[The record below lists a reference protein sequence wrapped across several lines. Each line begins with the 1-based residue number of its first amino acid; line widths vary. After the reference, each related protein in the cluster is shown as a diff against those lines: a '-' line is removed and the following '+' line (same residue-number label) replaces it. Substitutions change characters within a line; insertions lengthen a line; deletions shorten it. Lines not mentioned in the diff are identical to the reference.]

1 MAIIPKSLQR
11 GTGLRTVFALYLF
24 LTLLL
29 PLLTLVVVAFT
40 DEPANPVNLLLQ
52 GRAGEFCSL
61 LQRFSWEPVREVF
74 ATTRYQQ
81 ALTAS
86 LILSAA
92 VAAGATLVGTLVAF
106 AASLSGVPGR
116 HLFASLLPIPL
127 AIPPFLGAIGLK
139 LLAGRSG
146 MLNHLLSPLG
156 LPWPSELI
164 YSYGGVA
171 LVQVASLF
179 PFVALNVRAA
189 LSELDPSLE
198 EAGRT
203 LGGAPAWT
211 FATIT
216 LPLLAPALGAGFL
229 LTFMLAFGDFG
240 TPLILLPPS
249 QKLLILEAY
258 KDLTGGLFWAEAA
271 IQSLIIIFFVGAVLL
286 LERRLLA
293 GREYYSLSVRRA
305 TVLPSEISWFR
316 RGLGFTAA
324 VVFALP
330 LLLIASMFLLALA
343 ASWGARPFPDALTTA
358 NLLRVT
364 VAAPGPL
371 LVTAVAAVL
380 TIGCSLLLGT
390 LAAHFFKRLPGRG
403 NTLLEFGLSFPLV
416 LPGIALGIGLIA
428 AYNAPP
434 LALHPSAFLLILS
447 YVLTRTPY
455 ALVAVRA
462 ALEQIPGTLEEASA
476 ALGGRPIFTWRH
488 VLAPVLLPALASAA
502 LFIYFSV
509 THDISLTL
517 LLSPPHF
524 VPVSISL
531 YHELDSG
538 RNFLA
543 AAYGTLLF
551 IATAVPYL
559 IYSAKQR

>member
-1 MAIIPKSLQR
+1 MRRDRRR
-11 GTGLRTVFALYLF
+11 GTGLRVTFGLYLF

-40 DEPANPVNLLLQ
+40 NEPANPLNLLLKGQ
-52 GRAGEFCSL
+52 SAEL
-61 LQRFSWEPVREVF
+61 LTLLKRFSWQPVQEVL
-74 ATTRYQQ
+74 TTRRYQE
-81 ALTAS
+81 ALAAS
-86 LILSAA
+86 LVLSAA
-92 VAAGATLVGTLVAF
+92 VAACATLAGTLVAF
-106 AASLSGVPGR
+106 AAALPGVPGR
-116 HLFASLLPIPL
+116 HLFASLLPAPL

-139 LLAGRSG
+139 LLAGRGG
-146 MLNHLLSPLG
+146 MLAHLLPPLG
-156 LPWPSELI
+156 IAWPSDLV
-164 YSYGGVA
+164 YSYAGVG

-189 LSELDPSLE
+189 LGELDPSLE

-203 LGGAPAWT
+203 LGGPPFWT

-249 QKLLILEAY
+249 RKLLILEAY

-271 IQSLIIIFFVGAVLL
+271 VQSLIIILWVGAALL

-293 GREYYSLSVRRA
+293 GREYYTLSVRRSTILRPA
-305 TVLPSEISWFR
+305 DSWLR
-316 RGLGFTAA
+316 RALALTAA
-324 VVFALP
+324 LLFSLP
-330 LLLIASMFLLALA
+330 LILIASMFLLALS
-343 ASWGARPFPDALTTA
+343 ASWGDRPFPDALTVA

-364 VAAPGPL
+364 VASPRPL
-371 LVTAVAAVL
+371 LVTAVAAAL
-380 TIGCSLLLGT
+380 TVGCTLLVGT
-390 LAAHFFKRLPGRG
+390 LAAHLFKRLPGPG
-403 NTLLEFGLSFPLV
+403 NPLLEFGLSFPLV

-428 AYNAPP
+428 AYNTPP

-455 ALVAVRA
+455 ALEAVRA
-462 ALEQIPGTLEEASA
+462 AFEQIPGTLEEASA
-476 ALGGRPIFTWRH
+476 ALGGHPFFTWRH
-488 VLAPVLLPALASAA
+488 VLVPLLVPALASAA

-531 YHELDSG
+531 YHEMDSG

-543 AAYGTLLF
+543 AAYGTVLF
-551 IATAVPYL
+551 SATAVPYL
-559 IYSAKQR
+559 LYSARNR